1 MKTFW
6 KYFSVSLIFSL
17 ASFSSIAQDS
27 SRPWS
32 LEQCLQHGLQN
43 SIRIRQGQLD
53 VLGSEIS
60 VKNAQ
65 MQRLP
70 SLNANSTVG
79 TNLGRTIDPTTNEFT
94 FNSLISQSISA
105 SAGMTLFNGFTIN
118 NTIAQSKVNMRASEY
133 SLEDTKNLV
142 SLDIINFYTTVL
154 FNKEQLEAAQAR
166 LETSEAQLA
175 QTKKQVELGVFP
187 VANELQAQQQV
198 ATDELQ
204 VVNFENAVALSL
216 LQLRQL
222 LMVNPNEPFDIISPE
237 LEAPGTYLIDQG
249 PQSIYEDAVQ
259 TQPSI
264 KAVDAQVES
273 AGYGVKIAEGGRYP
287 SLTAGISW
295 RTNYSSL
302 LDSVPS
308 EETAPVIIPIGIV
321 QGSNQ
326 LVVTERNLPVGLEA
340 ISYFGQWDYNATNNV
355 GITLQIPIF
364 NNYRVQTAIDRS
376 KITLEQ
382 AEVTAINARNTLRQ
396 NIEQAYQNVVA
407 AQKTF
412 QANQNQVNSQREL
425 FANVEQR
432 YNLGAANAVEYT
444 QAKNNLAT
452 AESDLI
458 RAKYDY
464 IFKIKV
470 LEFYQNKPL
479 TFD

>member
-6 KYFSVSLIFSL
+6 KFSVVSLILGL
-17 ASFSSIAQDS
+17 ASYVGMAQNNNA
-27 SRPWS
+27 PWT
-32 LEQCLQHGLQN
+32 LERCLEHGLLN

-53 VLGSEIS
+53 VQGSEIT

-70 SLNANSTVG
+70 SVNANSSVG

-94 FNSLISQSISA
+94 FNSLVSQSISA
-105 SAGMTLFNGFTIN
+105 SANVTLFSGFSIN
-118 NTIAQSKVNMRASEY
+118 NTIAQSKIDRQASEY
-133 SLEDTKNLV
+133 SLEDTKNQV
-142 SLDIINFYTTVL
+142 SLDIINFFTQVL
-154 FNKEQLEAAQAR
+154 FNREQLEAAQAR

-222 LMVNPNEPFDIISPE
+222 LMVNPNDPFDIVSPE
-237 LEAPGTYLIDQG
+237 LEAPGSYLIDQG
-249 PQSIYEDAVQ
+249 AQAIYEDAVKY
-259 TQPSI
+259 QPSI

-273 AGYGVKIAEGGRYP
+273 AGYGVEIAKGGRYP
-287 SLTAGISW
+287 SLSAGISW

-302 LDSVPS
+302 LDSVPT
-308 EETAPVIIPIGIV
+308 EETVLTVVPIGFV
-321 QGSNQ
+321 DGTNE
-326 LVVTERNLPVGLEA
+326 LVVTPRNLPAGLEP
-340 ISYFGQWDYNATNNV
+340 ISYFGQWDYNSTNNV
-355 GITLQIPIF
+355 GVTLSIPIF
-364 NNYRVQTAIDRS
+364 NNYRVQTQIDRS
-376 KITLEQ
+376 KIALER
-382 AEVTAINARNTLRQ
+382 AEVNAINTRNTLRQ

-407 AQKTF
+407 AQKTY
-412 QANQNQVNSQREL
+412 QANQNSVSAQREL
-425 FANVEQR
+425 FANIEQR
-432 YNLGAANAVEYT
+432 YNLGAANAVEFT
-444 QAKNNLAT
+444 QGKNNLAT